1 MGPSK
6 PELSVWK
13 DIVEKTNSIY
23 NENVL
28 IGIPDTTNETKV
40 CELLKQLL
48 VFQKRLTVWKLI
60 VVYLP
65 NKMINLSL
73 NFQE

>member
-13 DIVEKTNSIY
+13 DIVEKKNSIC

-48 VFQKRLTVWKLI
+48 VFQ
-60 VVYLP
+60 
-65 NKMINLSL
+65 
-73 NFQE
+73 